1 MDNLLEY
8 KLIDGGVTAPKGF
21 LASGIH
27 SGLKKKKKDLA
38 LIYST
43 VPATASG
50 VFTKNVVKAAPIYVT
65 MEHLSNSKAR
75 AIICNS
81 ANANTCTGKDGI
93 LKAKTMAILQGNELN
108 LQAEDILVSSTG
120 IIGKTLEI
128 DTIKKAIPTL
138 TKSLKIDGSND
149 AAKAILTTDKYTK
162 ELSFEFKIHD
172 SVIKI
177 GAIAKGSGMVHPNM
191 GTILSFIT
199 TDVAIDSKLLDDAL
213 KSSTKISYNRISVD
227 GDTSTNDMVLIL
239 ANGLASNKPIKEKNA
254 DYYVFL
260 EALNYLNIT
269 LSKMIAKDGDGATK
283 LIECTVLGGETEESS
298 EILAKKIINSQI
310 IKASLFGNNI
320 NLGTIISVLGVEI
333 LDIIIESNNASVSL
347 LDRENLY
354 IKELL
359 KSNTIKIKIIL
370 SDNPISVTV
379 WGCDLSLEYIRVTG
393 DYRNLKGGK

>member
-65 MEHLSNSKAR
+65 MEHLYNSKAR

-162 ELSFEFKIHD
+162 ELSFEFKIHN

-239 ANGLASNKPIKEKNA
+239 ANGLANNKPIKEKNA

>member
-65 MEHLSNSKAR
+65 MEHLYNSKAR

-239 ANGLASNKPIKEKNA
+239 ANGLANNKPIKEKNA

-283 LIECTVLGGETEESS
+283 LIECTVLGGDTEESS

>member
-43 VPATASG
+43 VPATAAG

-128 DTIKKAIPTL
+128 DTIKNAIPTL

-162 ELSFEFKIHD
+162 ELSFVFKIHD

-239 ANGLASNKPIKEKNA
+239 ANGLAKNKPIKEKNA
-254 DYYVFL
+254 DYYIFL

-298 EILAKKIINSQI
+298 EILAKKIIHSQK
-310 IKASLFGNNI
+310 IKASLFGSNI